1 MNADSPIHMIN
12 TGIEYFLI
20 IILLLGAFAL
30 ESLRDAQANA
40 YNNKVE
46 HQAIINNQL
55 EFGEYD
61 TGSNLNDKSECVPG
75 NHIIETI
82 RKYKD
87 GSIRV
92 YVDIDK
98 NGNSIYMDES
108 AISNTPYEF
117 SVAHLTE
124 IIVPEAYYHPF
135 LIYGSDLMDDKD
147 SSGSEITGISFFQYV
162 P

>member
-20 IILLLGAFAL
+20 VILLLGVFSL

-40 YNNKVE
+40 YNDKVE
-46 HQAIINNQL
+46 HQAIINKQL

-61 TGSNLNDKSECVPG
+61 TGFNLQDKSECVPG
-75 NHIIETI
+75 NHVIETI

-92 YVDIDK
+92 FVDKDK
-98 NGNSIYMDES
+98 NNNSIYMDES
-108 AISNTPYEF
+108 AISFHPYEF

-124 IIVPEAYYHPF
+124 VIDPEAYYHPF
-135 LIYGSDLMDDKD
+135 LIYSSDLMSNRD
-147 SSGSEITGISFFQYV
+147 SSGSEITGISFFKYV